1 MGCGCTEYVVYRVGC
16 DCVQSIECI
25 EWVVVV
31 QSM

>member
-16 DCVQSIECI
+16 DCVQSIE
-25 EWVVVV
+25 WVVVV